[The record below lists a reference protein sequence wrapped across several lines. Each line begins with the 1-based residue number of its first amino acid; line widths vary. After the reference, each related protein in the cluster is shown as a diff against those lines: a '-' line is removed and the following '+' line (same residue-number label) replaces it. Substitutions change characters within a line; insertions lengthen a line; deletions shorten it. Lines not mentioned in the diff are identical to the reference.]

1 MTHGGD
7 EGDKDLAKRVEGA
20 PSHEDPW
27 RALTA
32 LTPARLG
39 LGRVG
44 AATRT
49 ATHLGFQADHAFAR
63 DAVHAPFS
71 AELFA
76 SSLTRAIGHPAI
88 AVTSRAGDRATYLRR
103 PESGRRLSDAGLER
117 LRAHVGHRPV
127 AARPVDSVHIPPR
140 MAPVPA
146 SMAPDFVVDFEGGRE
161 VREAGVVREAGEVG
175 EATEVDVAI
184 LVCDGLSS
192 IGIERHGPA
201 LVGALVEGLS
211 AAGLLVGPIA
221 VAAQGRV
228 ALGDEVGEALGAK
241 LVIVLIGE
249 RPGLSAA
256 DSVGLYLTFAP
267 RRGRTDAER
276 NCISNVHPPDGLGYQ
291 AAAHKAVWLTRAALT
306 RGETGVHLKDESEGL
321 TLVHRVDGGER
332 LVARTSTE
340 ETKPH

>member
-7 EGDKDLAKRVEGA
+7 ENDKDLAKRVEG
-20 PSHEDPW
+20 PVSHEDPW

-44 AATRT
+44 AAART
-49 ATHLGFQADHAFAR
+49 ATHLGFLADHAFAR

-76 SSLTRAIGHPAI
+76 SSLAGALGHPTV
-88 AVTSRAGDRATYLRR
+88 AVSSRAKDRASYLRR
-103 PESGRRLSDAGLER
+103 PDLGRRLSDSGFEA
-117 LRAHVGHRPV
+117 LRAALG
-127 AARPVDSVHIPPR
+127 AAPSAANVDSVHIPP
-140 MAPVPA
+140 A
-146 SMAPDFVVDFEGGRE
+146 E
-161 VREAGVVREAGEVG
+161 
-175 EATEVDVAI
+175 VAI

-192 IGIERHGPA
+192 TGIERHGPPLVAA
-201 LVGALVEGLS
+201 LLEGLGS
-211 AAGLLVGPIA
+211 AGLVVGPIA

-241 LVIVLIGE
+241 LVIVVIGE

-291 AAAHKAVWLTRAALT
+291 AAAHKAVWLTRAALS
-306 RGETGVHLKDESEGL
+306 RQETGVHLKDESEGL
-321 TLVHRVDGGER
+321 TLVHRAERGE
-332 LVARTSTE
+332 LPAARTSAE
-340 ETKPH
+340 EPDTD